1 MLGVLG
7 SNHLIPDQIVLVLFW
22 LRVWPLDLRKIPWR
36 DYPLFG
42 GVSNQLVGRKLL
54 RVTDSGSSYCLGMST
69 SKGFDFAL
77 ERIRSMV
84 ADVEDDAYLLEIA
97 WLYNRIVLSGSTE
110 PVIDLSY
117 ELVMPKEFVG
127 LCVSTAMELG
137 FIKLPTKG
145 SNGGVIS
152 KKALRKLKQL

>member
-1 MLGVLG
+1 MT
-7 SNHLIPDQIVLVLFW
+7 DT
-22 LRVWPLDLRKIPWR
+22 
-36 DYPLFG
+36 
-42 GVSNQLVGRKLL
+42 GR
-54 RVTDSGSSYCLGMST
+54 SYGLGMGN

-127 LCVSTAMELG
+127 LCVSTAMDSG
-137 FIKLPTKG
+137 FIKLPAKG